1 MCNHTT
7 RCTGFAAHD
16 HVLIVC
22 LLSSG
27 LINAGLDYNIRWPG
41 HVVYRALASAAAHF
55 GIDLATSQ
63 LTSPIPNSP

>member
-1 MCNHTT
+1 MCNHVT
-7 RCTGFAAHD
+7 AHD

-27 LINAGLDYNIRWPG
+27 LINAVLDYNIRWPG

-55 GIDLATSQ
+55 GIDLDTSQ
-63 LTSPIPNSP
+63 LSSPVANSKFERP